1 MIGEKTCRDSLSQLT
16 ETVGE
21 CMNEEWRTIKGYPK
35 YSVSSIGRVRN
46 NKTLRIL
53 KPSKYGNSRHY
64 LHVIL
69 YQGTYDSRKCIGIHR
84 LVAEA
89 FIPNPDNLP
98 EVNQIDKNGFNNT
111 VDNLEWV
118 SHTDNIIHR
127 NSSHQF
133 SITDVKCIKVIR
145 VEDRKVFNNI
155 VEAAQEC
162 GSDSYMRIYHCL
174 IGSRQLAFGYHWKYL
189 EQ

>member
-1 MIGEKTCRDSLSQLT
+1 MK
-16 ETVGE
+16 
-21 CMNEEWRTIKGYPK
+21 EEWRIVKDYPN
-35 YSVSSIGRVRN
+35 YSVSSLGRIRN
-46 NKTLRIL
+46 DKFGRIL
-53 KPSKYGNSRHY
+53 KPSKRGECRSY
-64 LHVIL
+64 LFVAL
-69 YQGTYDSRKCIGIHR
+69 YNGGHSTRKDISIHR
-84 LVAEA
+84 LVADA

-98 EVNQIDKNGFNNT
+98 EVNHIDKNGLNNA
-111 VDNLEWV
+111 VDNLEWA

-127 NSSHQF
+127 NSNHQF

-155 VEAAQEC
+155 VEAAKEC